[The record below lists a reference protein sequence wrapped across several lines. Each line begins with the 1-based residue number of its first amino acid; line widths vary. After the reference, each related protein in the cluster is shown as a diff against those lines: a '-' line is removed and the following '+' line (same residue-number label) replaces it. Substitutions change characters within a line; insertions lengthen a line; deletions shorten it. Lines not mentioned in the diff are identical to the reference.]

1 MCLWS
6 QKTLHRRG
14 TIHCKFGTFCIEP
27 PLKVAMILRQECSQT
42 WSSTFERFTS
52 ISDLSEGL
60 IRWTAKPCSPLFVF
74 QMIKRETV
82 YTCNGL
88 VRHSVPCATEVQT
101 KLGRVRRGKCWP
113 AALGLEQLFAA
124 ASGDWNII
132 STLDKARFQGVVSIY
147 LDLHDVGTSNQS
159 SIIKPF

>member
-6 QKTLHRRG
+6 QKTPLHRGG
-14 TIHCKFGTFCIEP
+14 TIHCKFGTFCIKT
-27 PLKVAMILRQECSQT
+27 PLKVAMILRQECGQT

-52 ISDLSEGL
+52 ISAQSERL
-60 IRWTAKPCSPLFVF
+60 IRCLAKPCSPLFVF

-101 KLGRVRRGKCWP
+101 KLGRWHRGKCWP
-113 AALGLEQLFAA
+113 AALGLEQLLAA
-124 ASGDWNII
+124 ASGD
-132 STLDKARFQGVVSIY
+132 
-147 LDLHDVGTSNQS
+147 
-159 SIIKPF
+159 